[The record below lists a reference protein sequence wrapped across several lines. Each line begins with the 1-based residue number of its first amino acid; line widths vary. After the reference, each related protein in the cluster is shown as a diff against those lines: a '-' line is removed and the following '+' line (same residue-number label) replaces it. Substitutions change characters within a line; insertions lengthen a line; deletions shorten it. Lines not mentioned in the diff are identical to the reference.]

1 MYIPIVWLFYLKSD
15 YLTWNVKEELVMLW
29 IVTFPLLCK
38 EQEVD
43 MEVWKDAQWAV
54 VRDRKW
60 LRQVL
65 ASWSWVW

>member
-15 YLTWNVKEELVMLW
+15 YLTWNVKEELVMLC

-38 EQEVD
+38 EQDVD
-43 MEVWKDAQWAV
+43 TEVWKAAQWAV
-54 VRDRKW
+54 VRDRKS

>member
-1 MYIPIVWLFYLKSD
+1 MYIPIVWLFYMKSD
-15 YLTWNVKEELVMLW
+15 FLTWNVKEELVILW

-38 EQEVD
+38 EQDVD
-43 MEVWKDAQWAV
+43 MEVWKDPQWAV
-54 VRDRKW
+54 VRDRKS

>member
-38 EQEVD
+38 EQDVD
-43 MEVWKDAQWAV
+43 MEVWKAAQWAV
-54 VRDRKW
+54 VRDRKS

>member
-1 MYIPIVWLFYLKSD
+1 MYIPIVWLFSLRSD
-15 YLTWNVKEELVMLW
+15 FLTWNVNEELVMLW

-38 EQEVD
+38 VQDVD
-43 MEVWKDAQWAV
+43 MEDWKDAQWAV
-54 VRDRKW
+54 VRDRKS